1 MATGSPHLAIQAL
14 NEVAKLLGKL
24 TEEQL
29 EALVKGEALVEFRL
43 MDDIVTSRPVKK
55 AAGAKAPKIS
65 LDLDQLV
72 SEIRALTA
80 EDAVEQLLLERDKQL
95 TLPMMRALAEKI
107 GPPVSTRGDKATIR
121 KNIAAGTA
129 GLLNRP
135 ASVFSGTWNR

>member
-1 MATGSPHLAIQAL
+1 LAIQAL

-29 EALVKGEALVEFRL
+29 EALVKGEAVVEFRL
-43 MDDIVTSRPVKK
+43 MEDIVTSRPVKK
-55 AAGAKAPKIS
+55 AAPAKAAKVTV
-65 LDLDQLV
+65 DLDALV
-72 SEIRALTA
+72 TEIRALTE
-80 EDAVEQLLLERDKQL
+80 EDAVERLLIERDKQL
-95 TLPMMRALAEKI
+95 TLPMMRTLAEKI
-107 GPPVSTRGDKATIR
+107 GPPVSTKGDKATIR